1 VTASRLEQLE
11 KRIARRMGEAIIE
24 WDLIREGDKIL
35 VAVSGGKDSST
46 LLHFLRR
53 FRERAPVR
61 FEILAYH
68 LDAGRPGPLADRVRE
83 HLEREGYPHVI
94 VRKDIASLV
103 REKVPE
109 GETPCA
115 LCSRFR
121 RGIIYNAAVE
131 HRCTKIALGH
141 HRDDTIETLL
151 LNLFFEGQLKGMPAK
166 LVSDDGRNI
175 VIRPLIYVPEADI
188 REFAALAGLP
198 SLSCDGCGGTERD
211 RMGSLLDEL
220 GTRIPEIRGNILA
233 AMRRVRPSHLLD
245 PGLQASSDKNK

>member
-1 VTASRLEQLE
+1 VNAGRLAKLE
-11 KRIARRMGEAIIE
+11 KRIAHRMGEAILEWNLIE
-24 WDLIREGDKIL
+24 SGDKIL

-53 FRERAPVR
+53 LQVRAPVR
-61 FEILAYH
+61 FEILAFH
-68 LDAGRPGPLADRVRE
+68 LDQGRPGPLADRVRE
-83 HLEREGYPHVI
+83 YLEGEGYPHVI

-103 REKVPE
+103 KEKVPE

-131 HRCTKIALGH
+131 HKCTKIALGH

-166 LVSDDGRNI
+166 LASDDGRNT
-175 VIRPLIYVPEADI
+175 VIRPLIYVPEAEI
-188 REFAALAGLP
+188 REYAALAGLP
-198 SLSCDGCGGTERD
+198 ALSCVGCGGTERD

-220 GTRIPEIRGNILA
+220 GARIPEIRGNILA
-233 AMRRVRPSHLLD
+233 AMRRVRPTHLLD
-245 PGLQASSDKNK
+245 RTIGGTPDKMP